1 MMLENSAIIAG
12 VGEAGIRKSPD
23 MSGLALNAL
32 AIERALDNAG
42 MTTADVDG
50 LFTAYSMTE
59 PYFML
64 GSVLAEYIGIAPRL
78 ATSITVGGASPG
90 VLLHQAAMALASD
103 QADVIVIA
111 TGENRASGVSRDDA
125 IERLTAVG
133 HPAFE
138 NPYGPLIPAFYAMA
152 AARYFHDHR
161 VERDALAHV
170 AVTSRMHA
178 VMHPDSP
185 MENLLTVDEVLASKP
200 IADPLRLFDCCLI
213 SDAAGALIVTR
224 PERAPDL
231 PQKAVHLRGVG
242 QSHTHEH
249 MVMAPDDLALGARQ
263 SGERAFAMAGL
274 KPADIDFAE
283 LYDCFTIVPVM
294 EAEALGLAKPGEGLE
309 LFTSGEARFDGR
321 FPVNTHGGL
330 LSYAQAGASGG
341 MHGIIEAVRQIR
353 GVAGDR
359 QVKNNAVG
367 LVHNEGGVL
376 SSHCTMILTA

>member
-1 MMLENSAIIAG
+1 LAT
-12 VGEAGIRKSPD
+12 VGK
-23 MSGLALNAL
+23 L
-32 AIERALDNAG
+32 
-42 MTTADVDG
+42 T
-50 LFTAYSMTE
+50 
-59 PYFML
+59 
-64 GSVLAEYIGIAPRL
+64 PRL

-111 TGENRASGVSRDDA
+111 TGENRATGVSRDDA

-152 AARYFHDHR
+152 AARYFHEYGVD
-161 VERDALAHV
+161 RDALAHV
-170 AVTSRMHA
+170 AVTARMHA

-185 MENLLTVDEVLASKP
+185 MDKLLTVQEVLESKP

-213 SDAAGALIVTR
+213 SDAAGALVVTR

-231 PQKAVHLRGVG
+231 PHKAVYLRGVG

-249 MVMAPDDLALGARQ
+249 MIMAPDDLALGARQ
-263 SGERAFAMAGL
+263 SGERAFAMAEM
-274 KPADIDFAE
+274 KPSDVDFAE
-283 LYDCFTIVPVM
+283 LY
-294 EAEALGLAKPGEGLE
+294 
-309 LFTSGEARFDGR
+309 ARYDGR
-321 FPVNTHGGL
+321 FPINTHGGL

-341 MHGIIEAVRQIR
+341 MHGIVEAVRQIR
-353 GVAGDR
+353 GEAGDR
-359 QVKNNAVG
+359 QVSNNAVG

-376 SSHCTMILTA
+376 SSHCTIILSA